1 MILSR
6 YLTRGLAAAALLT
19 TTSLGA
25 FALDLSDMSSDERA
39 AFRAEVRAYL
49 LDNPEVL
56 MEAVDVYNQRQQ
68 AVQEESEQQLIAA
81 HADEIYNAEADLVLG
96 NPEGSLTFVEFL
108 DYRCGYCKKAYPDVK
123 NLLEEDGDIRLII
136 KEYPI
141 LGEES
146 VLASRFAIA
155 AKFVEGTEAYSD
167 IHNALMEARG
177 SLTQSALNRI
187 ASDLGLNA
195 EAIEAA
201 MAVTKSTPF
210 SPQTS
215 RSGRFCKSLAH
226 QPSSW
231 TTRWCAAMCPMR
243 VCCKSWTSCADKASR
258 TTR

>member
-155 AKFVEGTEAYSD
+155 AKFVEGTEAYAD

-201 MAVTKSTPF
+201 MGSDEVNAVLAANQQIGAILQITGTPTF
-210 SPQTS
+210 IMDDQMVRGYVPYEGMLQIVDEL
-215 RSGRFCKSLAH
+215 RG
-226 QPSSW
+226 
-231 TTRWCAAMCPMR
+231 
-243 VCCKSWTSCADKASR
+243 
-258 TTR
+258 